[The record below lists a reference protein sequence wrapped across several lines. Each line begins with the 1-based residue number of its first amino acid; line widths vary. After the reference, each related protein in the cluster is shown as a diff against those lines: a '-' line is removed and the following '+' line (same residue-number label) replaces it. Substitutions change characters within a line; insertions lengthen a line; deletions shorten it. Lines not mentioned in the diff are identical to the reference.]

1 MLDFNFKNSDLEDY
15 RANDFWILLTNQDK
29 KSIVKKNLGLFMNP
43 FQAARLQYIPQTP
56 KNLQNLSEV
65 VLRRK
70 NENLATASHIKHLFP
85 KTWDQ
90 KGYEVVPGNG
100 KVIPLRLGVL
110 FSGGQAPGGHNV
122 ITGIFDALQ
131 KISSSS
137 QLIGFL
143 GGPSGLLDSK
153 WKYLKSAD
161 IDEVRNTGGFDFI
174 GSGRTK
180 IETQE
185 QISKAMQ
192 ACKELSLDGLVI
204 IGGDDSNTNAAILAE
219 YFLQNDCRTKVIGI
233 PKTIDGDLRTK
244 EIEISFGFDS
254 ACKTYAEIIGNICK
268 DAISAK
274 KYYHFIKLMGRSASN
289 ITLECALLTQ
299 VNLALIAEE
308 SLSLQEI
315 VENIAKMILLRSQNG
330 KNYGVILIPEGLFE
344 FIPEMKSLIGELNQL
359 IAKNLSPQDLKPK
372 NKALFDTLPKKIQ
385 NQLMLDRDPHGN
397 IALSQIDTEYLLIEL
412 VQLELKKTEGY
423 KGKFN
428 PISHFL
434 GYEGRSCYPTNFDAN
449 YCYSLGKLA
458 VLAIRDEATGMMC
471 AISNLKEDPSSWH
484 CQLIPIVQTMNMEE
498 RHGIQKAV
506 ISKALVDLDGP
517 SYQKFI
523 SLKHDWLL
531 HDEYISPGPIQFF
544 GPEEI
549 INQPPLIVKFQ

>member
-1 MLDFNFKNSDLEDY
+1 
-15 RANDFWILLTNQDK
+15 
-29 KSIVKKNLGLFMNP
+29 MNP
-43 FQAARLQYIPQTP
+43 LHKARLEYAPQTP
-56 KNLQNLSEV
+56 KHLQNLSEV
-65 VLRRK
+65 ILRRK
-70 NENLATASHIKHLFP
+70 TENVSMVNHIKHLFP

-90 KGYEVVPGNG
+90 KGYEIVSGTG
-100 KVIPLRLGVL
+100 KVSPLRIGVL

-122 ITGIFDALQ
+122 ISGIFDSLQ
-131 KISSSS
+131 KISTSS

-143 GGPSGLLDSK
+143 GGPSGLIDNK

-161 IDEVRNTGGFDFI
+161 IDEVRNTGGFDLI

-192 ACKELSLDGLVI
+192 VCKELSLDGLVI
-204 IGGDDSNTNAAILAE
+204 IGGDDSNTNAAVLAE
-219 YFLQNDCRTKVIGI
+219 YFLQTQCRTKVIGV

-254 ACKTYAEIIGNICK
+254 ACKTYAEMIGNICK

-289 ITLECALLTQ
+289 ITLECALMTQ

-315 VENIAKMILLRSQNG
+315 LEKIVKMILLRAQNG

-344 FIPEMKSLIGELNQL
+344 FIPEMKTLITEINQL
-359 IAKNLSPQDLKPK
+359 ISKNLPMEDLKPK
-372 NKALFDTLPKKIQ
+372 NKVLFDSLPKKIQ
-385 NQLMLDRDPHGN
+385 QQLILDRDPHGN
-397 IALSQIDTEYLLIEL
+397 VALSQIDTEYLLIEQ
-412 VQLELKKTEGY
+412 VKAELQKVEGF

-428 PISHFL
+428 PVSHFL
-434 GYEGRSCYPTNFDAN
+434 GYEGRCCYPTNFDAN

-458 VLAIRDEATGMMC
+458 TLAIRDEVTAMIC
-471 AISNLKEDPSSWH
+471 AISNLKEEPSAWQ
-484 CQLIPIVQTMNMEE
+484 CQLIPIVQMINMEE
-498 RHGIQKAV
+498 RKGVQKAV
-506 ISKALVDLDGP
+506 ISKALVDLDGHN
-517 SYQKFI
+517 YQRFI
-523 SLKHDWLL
+523 SLREDWLL

-544 GPEEI
+544 GPDEI
-549 INQPPLIVKFQ
+549 VNSPPLIVKFQ